1 MPISIDS
8 IERLQQYLN
17 GVLDR
22 ADHHAGNVEG
32 VSLALLGAIVWK
44 SDSEIVVREYKGSP
58 ANIIWFWVNENK
70 YAMSY
75 NHSTQQIEL
84 KEKTHNGEVLHSFDN
99 STTYQE
105 IITIF
110 NNL

>member
-1 MPISIDS
+1 MAISINS
-8 IERLQQYLN
+8 LETLQRYLL

-32 VSLALLGAIVWK
+32 VTLALLGAIVWK
-44 SDSEIVVREYKGSP
+44 SDQEIEVREYNGSP
-58 ANIIWFWVNENK
+58 ANMIWFWVNGNR

-75 NHSTQQIEL
+75 NHSTEQIEL
-84 KEKTHNGEVLHSFDN
+84 KEGTHKGGVLHTFDN
-99 STTYQE
+99 PSTYQS
-105 IITIF
+105 IIEIF

>member
-1 MPISIDS
+1 MAISINS
-8 IERLQQYLN
+8 IETLQRYLN

-44 SDSEIVVREYKGSP
+44 SDREIEVREYKGSP
-58 ANIIWFWVNENK
+58 ANMIWFWVGGNR

-75 NHSTQQIEL
+75 NHSTEQIEL
-84 KEKTHNGEVLHSFDN
+84 KERTHKGGVLHSFDN
-99 STTYQE
+99 ATSYQE
-105 IITIF
+105 VIEIF
-110 NNL
+110 NSL

>member
-1 MPISIDS
+1 MAISIDS
-8 IERLQQYLN
+8 IETLQRYLN

-44 SDSEIVVREYKGSP
+44 SDKEIEVREYNGSP
-58 ANIIWFWVNENK
+58 ANMIWFWVDGNR

-75 NHSTQQIEL
+75 NHSTEQIEL
-84 KEKTHNGEVLHSFDN
+84 KERTHKGGVLHSFDN
-99 STTYQE
+99 TTSYQE
-105 IITIF
+105 IIEIF

>member
-1 MPISIDS
+1 MAISIDS
-8 IERLQQYLN
+8 IQTLQRYLN

-44 SDSEIVVREYKGSP
+44 SDREIEVREYNGSP
-58 ANIIWFWVNENK
+58 ANMIWFWIDGNR

-75 NHSTQQIEL
+75 NHSTEQIEL
-84 KEKTHNGEVLHSFDN
+84 KERTHKGGVLYSFDN

-110 NNL
+110 NDL